1 MFTGSTPTSVRIAK
15 SEPILR
21 VILVPT
27 FILLAIYC
35 FHFSFYRTYFPYGDD
50 PALLQASGGS
60 MTKWVTEGYSK
71 YFVVYPEW
79 NVARTD
85 FLRPQVNLIVRLNET
100 FFGNHYFLY
109 FASCYLAQFV
119 ICVLTVGIARRMGVK
134 QEWLLFVGALAA
146 INPAFIGEGLYNLS
160 FHYDIWSALFA
171 VAALYLILRQWYG
184 LAVLSL
190 TLAVFTKEPA
200 LYTPVAAA
208 ITVNLIH
215 RRRLPAVMM
224 LFPLLLWALVWKFVF
239 VGTPHGNYALQGNPA
254 TLLTKGA
261 IEGFMRWP
269 TGIVDYHAVRK
280 ILFEHFVG
288 ARLPDLLLLLINL
301 FLWGV
306 LLAAGVRFAKA
317 ALRSS
322 PLSEQDRLV
331 LAALIWLAGA
341 LSFGVLVGYH
351 SRFGGSIYPLE
362 ILVFAVMVSQGSR
375 TRALSA
381 VALGLLA
388 GAFLWNALTPESSDD
403 GIVPH
408 RNSFAMFTMRSLV
421 ESLQRYPADVV
432 YVLNSARSDATPSSI
447 ASLAGVPFE
456 EVIILNEAQGC
467 PNDIRASRPVVQ
479 PAGNRVHVVSVLPGC
494 ANYEFSGVPLATIA
508 QAFRGGLSRG
518 DFATYS
524 LPEGHVTE
532 YGSEDKSAIASIIS
546 GKKLDLNLSPEE
558 GKSYLILYYDWVNEK
573 FMCAG
578 ARCATD
584 LRPVV
589 QVGPQLRRGPAG
601 F

>member
-1 MFTGSTPTSVRIAK
+1 VGIPK

-21 VILVPT
+21 VLLVPT

-50 PALLQASGGS
+50 PALLHASAGNA
-60 MTKWVTEGYSK
+60 TKWVTEGYSK

-85 FLRPQVNLIVRLNET
+85 FLRPQVNLIVRLNEIL
-100 FFGNHYFLY
+100 FGNHYFLY
-109 FASCYLAQFV
+109 FASFYLAQFL
-119 ICVLTVGIARRMGVK
+119 ICALMVSLARRVGVK
-134 QEWLLFVGALAA
+134 QQWLFLVGMLGA
-146 INPAFIGEGLYNLS
+146 INPAFIGEGLYSLS
-160 FHYDIWSALFA
+160 FQYDIWSGLFA

-184 LAVLSL
+184 LAGLTL

-208 ITVNLIH
+208 ITVFLVH
-215 RRRLPAVMM
+215 RRRLPAVLM
-224 LFPLLLWALVWKFVF
+224 LLPLLVWAFVWKFVF
-239 VGTPHGNYALQGNPA
+239 VGTTHGNYALQGNPA
-254 TLLTKGA
+254 ILLIKGA
-261 IEGFMRWP
+261 IQGFMRWP

-280 ILFEHFVG
+280 ILFEHSI
-288 ARLPDLLLLLINL
+288 AAHLPDLLLLLINL

-306 LLAAGVRFAKA
+306 LLAAGVKFAKA

-331 LAALIWLAGA
+331 LATLIWLAGA
-341 LSFGVLVGYH
+341 LSFGILVGYH

-362 ILVFAVMVSQGSR
+362 ILVFAVMVQSSR
-375 TRALSA
+375 TRAFSV

-388 GAFLWNALTPESSDD
+388 AVFLWNARAPESSDD

-408 RNSFAMFTMRSLV
+408 RDSFPIFTMRSLV
-421 ESLQRYPADVV
+421 DSLQRHRADVV
-432 YVLNSARSDATPSSI
+432 YVLNSTRSDAAPSSI
-447 ASLAGVPFE
+447 ASLAGVPSE
-456 EVIILNEAQGC
+456 EVIIMNEAQGC
-467 PNDIRASRPVVQ
+467 LNDGRADRPMVQ
-479 PAGNRVHVVSVLPGC
+479 QVGSAVHIVSVLPGC
-494 ANYEFSGVPLATIA
+494 ASYEFSGVPLATIA

-532 YGSEDKSAIASIIS
+532 YGTVDKSAIASINP
-546 GKKLDLNLSPEE
+546 GKTLDLNLRPEE
-558 GKSYLILYYDWVNEK
+558 GKSYIVLYYDWVDGK

-578 ARCATD
+578 ASCGRD
-584 LRPVV
+584 
-589 QVGPQLRRGPAG
+589 
-601 F
+601 